1 MLRFLLILLLSSSIL
16 SAEKVNESVLNQLS
30 NMIMSDPATQALIVS
45 HKGNII
51 LEQYGNGYSKTD
63 FVTSQS
69 IAKAFYAVLFGV
81 AIEKGLLDDLDQPI
95 SDYLP
100 EWKNDKRGEIT
111 IRNLLEMKSGLY
123 RSESWNEEMFLSRN
137 NLDFALS
144 VELVKEPGEIFE
156 YNNVNTA
163 LLGPVIEKIYNAS
176 PHEVLKK
183 EILNPLEI
191 TEYGLWKDHA
201 LNDITFHGI
210 DLAPLDFIKFGQ
222 LYAQKGSWEGKQLVN
237 KTFMEQSMQ
246 PISEGPGELYG
257 MHTSIRK
264 MSENKRLLVK
274 EGFNGQYLFVIPEEN
289 LVAVKFTKYLHNR
302 ENGYVISLG
311 PMDYLLW
318 LPFSWLKAIGEAFA
332 GDGESDPEQNDGS
345 INMPATMSVKDKFN
359 CPNTT
364 TDKCP
369 PVQRMQ
375 DLVFGLTDLSP
386 SQE

>member
-1 MLRFLLILLLSSSIL
+1 MLRFLLILSISL
-16 SAEKVNESVLNQLS
+16 NIYSVDKLNENVLNELS
-30 NMIMSDPATQALIVS
+30 NMIMSDSATQALIVS
-45 HKGNII
+45 HNGNIV
-51 LEQYGNGYSKTD
+51 LEQYGEGYLETD

-81 AIEKGLLDDLDQPI
+81 AIEKGLLKNLDQPI

-123 RSESWNEEMFLSRN
+123 RSESWNEEMFLSSN
-137 NLDFALS
+137 NLNFALN
-144 VELVKEPGEIFE
+144 VELVKEPGKVFE

-163 LLGPVIEKIYNAS
+163 LLGPVIEQIFDDS

-183 EILNPLEI
+183 EILAPLEI
-191 TEYGLWKDHA
+191 TEYGLWKDHS

-210 DLAPLDFIKFGQ
+210 DLTPLDFVKFGQ
-222 LYAQKGSWEGKQLVN
+222 LYAQKGLWEGQQLIN

-264 MSENKRLLVK
+264 MSEERRLLVK

-375 DLVFGLTDLSP
+375 DLVFGLTDLNSN
-386 SQE
+386 QE

>member
-237 KTFMEQSMQ
+237 KAFMEQSMQ

-302 ENGYVISLG
+302 
-311 PMDYLLW
+311 DCLLYT
-318 LPFSWLKAIGEAFA
+318 SDAA
-332 GDGESDPEQNDGS
+332 DES
-345 INMPATMSVKDKFN
+345 
-359 CPNTT
+359 
-364 TDKCP
+364 
-369 PVQRMQ
+369 
-375 DLVFGLTDLSP
+375 
-386 SQE
+386 